1 MDDGGMDD
9 RGASGNAWKQ
19 VVAALADE
27 GRLALFGHV
36 VVDAPAEA
44 DLTADERRRLAPLLA
59 AGVVVRDDGGFLRAV
74 PARFAGLLSA
84 TPSPQPTGPNRFLV
98 GGRLLRSPKRLRDR
112 QLVVR
117 YLAAQVLPLEE
128 PVTELTLTKRL
139 AERAADPV
147 SLRRAMVDAGLVHRT
162 RDGAEYWRTV
172 VTEFDDV

>member
-1 MDDGGMDD
+1 MDGD
-9 RGASGNAWKQ
+9 RAGATTPDNAWKQ
-19 VVAALADE
+19 VVASLADA
-27 GRLALFGHV
+27 GRLQVLARV
-36 VVDAPAEA
+36 VAEGPAEA
-44 DLTADERRRLAPLLA
+44 TLSTDERRRLAPLLA
-59 AGVVVRDDGGFLRAV
+59 AGVVVRDDAGFLRAA
-74 PARFAGLLSA
+74 PERFAALLA
-84 TPSPQPTGPNRFLV
+84 TTPSPQPAGPERFLTD
-98 GGRLLRSPKRLRDR
+98 GRLLRSPRRLRDR

-139 AERAADPV
+139 AVRAADPV